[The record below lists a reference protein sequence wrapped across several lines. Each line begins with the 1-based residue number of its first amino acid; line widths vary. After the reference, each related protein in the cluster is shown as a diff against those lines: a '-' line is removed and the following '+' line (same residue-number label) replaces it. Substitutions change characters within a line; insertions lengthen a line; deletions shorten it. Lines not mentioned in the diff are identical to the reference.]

1 MHASDRMRLSIPP
14 HEHDDSRMM
23 GIAVLFVVGVLLLGA
38 LRIVVQSLS
47 NSPPST
53 PAETRTERAG
63 RLVLA

>member
-1 MHASDRMRLSIPP
+1 MHAADWMRLSLPP
-14 HEHDDSRMM
+14 HAHDDSRMM

-47 NSPPST
+47 SSPPST
-53 PAETRTERAG
+53 PPGTRTERAG